1 MQTESEG
8 TMNETMTTMTEPAGD
23 EFTMKME
30 DMVRL
35 YKVHKVTVRRWVQ
48 RGMPAVKVPG
58 GRDLFFGRA
67 SIKWHS
73 EQSALRTK
81 ASP

>member
-1 MQTESEG
+1 MTE
-8 TMNETMTTMTEPAGD
+8 TTTTTEPAGD
-23 EFTMKME
+23 EYTMKME

-35 YKVHKVTVRRWVQ
+35 FKVHRVTVRRWVK

-58 GRDLFFGRA
+58 GRDLYFGRA

-73 EQSALRTK
+73 EQSAMQVK
-81 ASP
+81 VQP